1 MGRGFCGPDIK
12 LLTAKFAKKGRKVRE
27 EVRQEE
33 HRPRVT
39 WDEKN
44 CNIQSLGRDVVCGLA
59 CAMGLSSTTLISG
72 FARTTRMALS
82 LLVHAQSAFAASL
95 ILATRHS
102 RRQTG
107 VYNILWAFVF
117 GFATL
122 NILSLAARR
131 FEPNRR
137 GLTFGEL
144 LAVVVVLLSIFLL
157 AWELLGVFHVFPIK
171 LHR

>member
-1 MGRGFCGPDIK
+1 M
-12 LLTAKFAKKGRKVRE
+12 
-27 EVRQEE
+27 
-33 HRPRVT
+33 
-39 WDEKN
+39 
-44 CNIQSLGRDVVCGLA
+44 GLA

-72 FARTTRMALS
+72 LARTTRMALS

-95 ILATRHS
+95 ILAARHS

-144 LAVVVVLLSIFLL
+144 LAVLVVLLSVFLL
-157 AWELLGVFHVFPIK
+157 GWELLGVFHVFPIK